1 MLDKHPMIAEQLA
14 DKRIAIT
21 GSTGFVGTALVERLL
36 RSVPGC
42 TLVLL
47 VRPSKR
53 HDATERIHREIFKN
67 NAFDRLKAELAT
79 TGEPFAQMIARRV
92 VAIGGD
98 VSTDGLGLSEAD
110 RATFAT
116 CDVIIHSAAAVSFDS
131 PLDSAVEIN
140 LMGPVRIVETLH
152 ALEVTPHIVAVS
164 TCYVAGNR
172 RGNAPEALVSDGHWD
187 IGLDWRKEVAASR
200 RLRGDVEAESRTA
213 TQLVHFREEARKEL
227 GAAGGPA
234 LAAKTENLREAWVKD
249 QLVEAGRA
257 RAASVGWPDAY
268 AYTKALGEQA
278 LTERKGN
285 IPVNIVRPS
294 IIESALAEPFPGWI
308 RGFRMAEPVILSYAR
323 GLLTEFPGVPE
334 GTVDVIPVDIVVAA
348 IIAVAAIGP
357 ERAAPITQVASGSIN
372 PLKYKTLVDNVRAWF
387 TEHPLYDAEG
397 QPIVVPE
404 WQFPA
409 RGRVMEQLR
418 RAKSIAAKTERVL
431 QSLPL
436 RGKQA
441 TWAANLEEKKSEIDR
456 AFEYVQLYGLYTECE
471 AIYQVDRLMEM
482 WLLLDEGD
490 RSRFN
495 FDPTSVEWSKYIST
509 IHLPSIVH
517 HSRAKVTPGKN
528 RNDRTA
534 RLRRAVMSPDRH
546 LAAFDLENTLISS
559 NVVESY
565 SWLATRRL
573 NAPERVRYVLRT
585 LLEAPRLSAIDRKDR
600 SDFLR
605 FFYRRYEDA
614 PIAQIAEDS
623 PELLSQLILAKSFPA
638 GLRRVREHRALGHRT
653 MLITGALDFAVE
665 GLRPLFDEIVAA
677 KLTVRPDGTY
687 SGNMAVVPPTGE
699 TRAEII
705 ADYCA
710 AEGLR
715 LEDSIAYADSTSDL
729 PMLEAVGF
737 PVAVNPETRLAA
749 IARKRGWLVEH
760 WEKAS
765 GAPTMV
771 LPLGSMLS
779 ERERRRSFGTQS
791 LGEGRVFQ

>member
-1 MLDKHPMIAEQLA
+1 MIAEQLA
-14 DKRIAIT
+14 NKRIAIT

-36 RSVPGC
+36 HSVPDC

-47 VRPSKR
+47 VRPSRR
-53 HDATERIHREIFKN
+53 HDATERVRREIFKN
-67 NAFDRLKAELAT
+67 NAFDRLKAQHTSGTESFD
-79 TGEPFAQMIARRV
+79 EMIARRV

-98 VSTDGLGLSEAD
+98 VSTDGLGLNDVD
-110 RATFAT
+110 RAIFAS
-116 CDVIIHSAAAVSFDS
+116 CDIVIHSAAAVSFDS

-140 LMGPVRIVETLH
+140 LMGPVRIVQTLQ
-152 ALEVTPHIVAVS
+152 ALNITPHMVGVS

-187 IGLDWRKEVAASR
+187 IGLNWRKEVAASR
-200 RLRGDVEAESRTA
+200 RLRGDVEASSRTA
-213 TQLVHFREEARKEL
+213 TELVRFRSEARKEL

-234 LAAKTENLREAWVKD
+234 LAAKTEGLREAWVKA

-278 LTERKGN
+278 LTEMKGN
-285 IPVNIVRPS
+285 VPVNIVRPS

-323 GLLTEFPGVPE
+323 GLLKEFPGVPE

-348 IIAVAAIGP
+348 IITVAAIGP
-357 ERAAPITQVASGSIN
+357 ERAAPITQVASGGIN

-387 TEHPLYDAEG
+387 TKHPLYDAEG
-397 QPIVVPE
+397 QPIEVPE

-409 RGRVMEQLR
+409 RGRVKEQLQ
-418 RAKSIAAKTERVL
+418 RAKAIAEKTERVL
-431 QSLPL
+431 QALPL

-441 TWAANLEEKKSEIDR
+441 TWAANLEEKKTEIDR

-471 AIYQVDRLMEM
+471 AIYQVDRLMAM
-482 WLLLDEGD
+482 WDSLDAGD
-490 RSRFN
+490 QAAFN
-495 FDPTSVEWSKYIST
+495 FNPKSVDWPVYIST

-517 HSRAKVTPGKN
+517 HSRAKTTPGKN
-528 RNDRTA
+528 RNDRA
-534 RLRRAVMSPDRH
+534 DRLRRSVMSPDRH
-546 LAAFDLENTLISS
+546 LAAFDLENTLIAS

-565 SWLATRRL
+565 SFLATRRL
-573 NAPERVRYVLRT
+573 NAPERIRYVLRT
-585 LLEAPRLSAIDRKDR
+585 LAEAPRLSSIDRKDR

-665 GLRPLFDEIVAA
+665 GLRPLFDEIVSA
-677 KLTVRPDGTY
+677 KLTTRPDGTY
-687 SGNMAVVPPTGE
+687 SGNMAIVPPTGE
-699 TRAEII
+699 TRAEIL

-710 AEGLR
+710 SEGLR
-715 LEDSIAYADSTSDL
+715 LEDSVAYADSTSDL

-760 WEKAS
+760 WDRAS
-765 GAPTMV
+765 GAPKML
-771 LPLGSMLS
+771 LPLGTMLS
-779 ERERRRSFGTQS
+779 ERDRRRESFRSSVQ
-791 LGEGRVFQ
+791 